1 MIRRPPRST
10 QGVSSAASDV
20 YKRQTPSFAKILHTL
35 YDMDVISEESV
46 LAWAEEK
53 ADADESEKK
62 FLNLARPFVD
72 WLEEASSEEES
83 SSEEE

>member
-1 MIRRPPRST
+1 
-10 QGVSSAASDV
+10 
-20 YKRQTPSFAKILHTL
+20 
-35 YDMDVISEESV
+35 MDVISEESV